1 MPDSKVLR
9 QLTEIVGRE
18 NTLTSQD
25 DVETYQPVG
34 AKSEVAVFPDN
45 IEQVSEVLRFAA
57 SESLSVIPAGSGT
70 KRNLGNAA
78 DRASIVLST
87 KNLNRVIEHGASD
100 LVATAECGTPLS
112 DFQARLREQDQFLP
126 VDPPEVLSGA
136 TLGGIIASNDS
147 GPLRLRYGT
156 MRELL
161 IGIKVVRADGTV
173 FKGGSK
179 VVKNVAGY
187 DLPKLFVGSLGTL
200 GIIAE
205 ATFRLYPIPES
216 SKTCLVSFDDLDNS
230 HESVMS
236 LLKSDLVI
244 SSLEHLSPALAS
256 ALSDRAGIDVKGNSY
271 TLAVRVMNVE
281 KAVRDQMNSIIDICN
296 KTGGSGLMIEGENE
310 EKLWEEI
317 RDFPSNLSG
326 PEAAVARASVLI
338 TDVPEVF
345 RLLENFSEH
354 SGIQVHSSARAGN
367 GVITVSMDGESE
379 ALVSSLKELRSFS
392 EKRGGSLIVW
402 AADSNVKKRVGVWGD
417 IGTPLGIMKRIKH
430 NFDPENILNPGRLI

>member
-1 MPDSKVLR
+1 MPDSKLLR

-18 NTLTSQD
+18 NTLASQD
-25 DVETYQPVG
+25 DVGTYQSPGV
-34 AKSEVAVFPDN
+34 KPEAVLFPDK

-57 SESLSVIPAGSGT
+57 TESLSVIPAGSGT
-70 KRNLGNAA
+70 KRNLGNAT
-78 DRASIVLST
+78 DRECIVLST

-100 LVATAECGTPLS
+100 LVATAECGIPLS
-112 DFQARLREQDQFLP
+112 EFQSRLKEQNQFLP
-126 VDPPEVLSGA
+126 VDPPKLYSGA
-136 TLGGIIASNDS
+136 TLGGVIASNDS

-200 GIIAE
+200 GIIVE

-216 SKTCLVSFDDLDNS
+216 SKTYIVSFDDLEKS
-230 HESVMS
+230 HEAVMS
-236 LLKSDLVI
+236 LLKSDLVLT
-244 SSLEHLSPALAS
+244 SLELLSPALAS
-256 ALSDRAGIDVKGNSY
+256 TLGERAGIDAGGNSY

-281 KAVRDQMNSIIDICN
+281 KAVRDQM
-296 KTGGSGLMIEGENE
+296 KTLVDLCKKAGGSGVVIEGGNE

-317 RDFPSNLSG
+317 REFSSNLSG
-326 PEAAVARASVLI
+326 TEAAVARANVCI
-338 TDVPEVF
+338 TDVPGVF
-345 RLLENFSEH
+345 RLLENFSEN
-354 SGIQVHSSARAGN
+354 SGIQVYSSARAGN
-367 GVITVSMDGESE
+367 GVITVSMNGESE
-379 ALVSSLKELRSFS
+379 ALVCSLNELRIFS

-402 AADSNVKKRVGVWGD
+402 AAESNVKKRVGVWGD
-417 IGTPLGIMKRIKH
+417 IGTALGIMKRIKH
-430 NFDPENILNPGRLI
+430 NFDPENILNPGRLV

>member
-1 MPDSKVLR
+1 MPDSKIVTR
-9 QLTEIVGRE
+9 LTEIVGQR
-18 NTLTSQD
+18 NTLTRQD
-25 DVETYQPVG
+25 EIGAYQPEG
-34 AKSEVAVFPDN
+34 ARPKAVLFPAN

-70 KRNLGNAA
+70 KLNLGNITEGA
-78 DRASIVLST
+78 DIVLST
-87 KNLNRVIEHGASD
+87 KNLNRIIEHGASD
-100 LVATAECGTPLS
+100 LVATAECGTLLS
-112 DFQARLREQDQFLP
+112 EFQSRLREQNQFLP
-126 VDPPEVLSGA
+126 VDPPHLLSGA

-147 GPLRLRYGT
+147 GPLRLGYGT

-161 IGIKVVRADGTV
+161 IGLKVVRADGTV

-216 SKTCLVSFDDLDNS
+216 SRTCLVSFDNLDNS

-256 ALSDRAGIDVKGNSY
+256 ALGERAGIDVKGNSY

-281 KAVRDQMNSIIDICN
+281 KAVRDQM
-296 KTGGSGLMIEGENE
+296 KTILDLCSKAGGSGVMVEGEKE

-317 RDFPSNLSG
+317 REFTSRLSG
-326 PEAAVARASVLI
+326 PGGTVARANVLI
-338 TDVPEVF
+338 TDVPGVF
-345 RLLENFSEH
+345 RLLEGFPER
-354 SGIQVHSSARAGN
+354 SGIEVYSSARAGN
-367 GVITVSMDGESE
+367 GVVAVSMDGERE
-379 ALVSSLKELRSFS
+379 ALVSSLKELRIFS
-392 EKRGGSLIVW
+392 EERGGSLVIW
-402 AADSNVKKRVGVWGD
+402 AADSNVKKRVGVWGN
-417 IGTPLGIMKRIKH
+417 IGTSLGIMKRIKR
-430 NFDPENILNPGRLI
+430 NFDPENILNPGRLV